1 MITIRLGNLH
11 VLQGPPATR
20 QRVVTTATAGYAKTL
35 TDLVTVNNANK
46 IATRLVYDPLREP
59 PYYIYAGSLATG
71 LVVGSVVLELQR
83 RRRFTSA
90 TTLHR
95 HIHVPVLCTKLA
107 THRHPLALLTQRR
120 QKATATTHRTNH

>member
-46 IATRLVYDPLREP
+46 IATRLVYVWLSG
-59 PYYIYAGSLATG
+59 YLI
-71 LVVGSVVLELQR
+71 VV
-83 RRRFTSA
+83 F
-90 TTLHR
+90 
-95 HIHVPVLCTKLA
+95 
-107 THRHPLALLTQRR
+107 LTMW
-120 QKATATTHRTNH
+120 